1 MTRFE
6 RFAEFIMVG
15 ALYPLCLTFIA
26 IVIPVVVFFTT
37 GVEVMWLLNIA
48 LFLACVTAVWLVL
61 FLVSFTG
68 VKIIDWR
75 EERKYRKEHPNEA
88 AHD

>member
-6 RFAEFIMVG
+6 KFAEFIMVG
-15 ALYPLCLTFIA
+15 ALYPLCLTFIS
-26 IVIPVVVFFTT
+26 IVIPFAVFFVT
-37 GVEVMWLLNIA
+37 GVEVMWLFNIA
-48 LFLACVTAVWLVL
+48 VFLTCVTAIWLVL

-68 VKIIDWR
+68 VKIIDWC

-88 AHD
+88 AYD